1 MTLPVQEKRLAPNH
15 INPIQKESTTRMR
28 SLQLLLPALM
38 ALLFP
43 TLAAA
48 QFGGFFDQMFGG
60 QQQQQQQQQHNPHHH
75 HGGGGGNNGPSDSSF
90 YRANVDRIT
99 CDKYLC
105 PDTLGTPPRSVLI
118 LVVVAHAACIS
129 AWGCREQLYGGLEN
143 MTCRLTSLFRLYS
156 LRPLPAPLP
165 VSVPSQ

>member
-1 MTLPVQEKRLAPNH
+1 
-15 INPIQKESTTRMR
+15 MR

-75 HGGGGGNNGPSDSSF
+75 HGGGGGGNNGPSDSSF

-105 PDTLGTPPRSVLI
+105 PDTLGTPSRLFLTLFFRARRARV
-118 LVVVAHAACIS
+118 S
-129 AWGCREQLYGGLEN
+129 A
-143 MTCRLTSLFRLYS
+143 
-156 LRPLPAPLP
+156 
-165 VSVPSQ
+165 